1 VLHYVDTDNDA
12 VYNEVVTLPALLPT
26 DALEGGPQPRY
37 AEDADGYLYDAGF
50 REVLT
55 RFAKLDPE
63 KLHQAEAMR
72 AMVMAGKRL
81 YALLEEQM
89 VELGVTHGQY
99 RALKCIKE
107 YGLTGTQMHSIA
119 GYLGVTPRNVTGL
132 VDGLEAARLVERVA
146 DPGDRRA
153 TIVRVTEKGH
163 SVAQKGKRIHELVV
177 GKVMGILTE
186 DEKLQLRHLSTKLLR
201 AIEEVTAT
209 ERRKS
214 VG

>member
-1 VLHYVDTDNDA
+1 MAWSTMKP
-12 VYNEVVTLPALLPT
+12 VTTHALLPT
-26 DALEGGPQPRY
+26 DPLESGPAPRY

-55 RFAKLDPE
+55 RFARLDSE

-72 AMVMAGKRL
+72 AMVMASKRL
-81 YALLEEQM
+81 YALLEEQLAD
-89 VELGVTHGQY
+89 LGVTHGQY

-132 VDGLEAARLVERVA
+132 VDGLEAAGLVDRVA
-146 DPGDRRA
+146 DPADRRA
-153 TIVRVTEKGH
+153 TIVRVTAKGH
-163 SVAQKGKRIHELVV
+163 SVAQRGKRVHELVV

-186 DEKLQLRHLSTKLLR
+186 EEKLQLRHLSTKLLR
-201 AIEEVTAT
+201 AVEEASAID
-209 ERRKS
+209 RRKS

>member
-1 VLHYVDTDNDA
+1 MPSTMKP
-12 VYNEVVTLPALLPT
+12 VTSPAMLPT
-26 DALEGGPQPRY
+26 DTLENAPAPRY
-37 AEDADGYLYDAGF
+37 AEDASGYLYDAGF

-55 RFAKLDPE
+55 RFARLDPE

-107 YGLTGTQMHSIA
+107 YGMRGTHMHAIA

-132 VDGLEAARLVERVA
+132 VDGLEAAHLVERVA
-146 DPGDRRA
+146 DPVDRRA
-153 TIVRVTEKGH
+153 TIVRMTEKGD
-163 SVAQKGKRIHELVV
+163 SVAQRGKRIHELVV

-186 DEKLQLRHLSTKLLR
+186 EEKLQLRHLSTKLLR
-201 AIEEVTAT
+201 AVEEASAT
-209 ERRKS
+209 DRRKS